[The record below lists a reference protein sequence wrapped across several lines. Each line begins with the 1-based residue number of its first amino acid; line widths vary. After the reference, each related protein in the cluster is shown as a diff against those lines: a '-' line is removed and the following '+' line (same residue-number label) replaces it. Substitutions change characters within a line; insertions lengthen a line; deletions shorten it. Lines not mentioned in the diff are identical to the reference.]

1 MFKREAMLN
10 MLRALLVAGLSL
22 LLFASSYGVSLAQ
35 NEEDFVRESII
46 SKRDAIVL
54 SLLFPGLGQM
64 TAGQKVKGVS
74 LFLSEAA
81 SLVLFVNAHENYRT
95 KLTTYDQDMEDY
107 KNLAKEGLGGYGR
120 GSYSQA
126 SLKYKDLKDQ
136 NKKLDDL
143 DTLRNTAIIVAA
155 GVYAYNVIDAIFFSS
170 STGES
175 RRADKA
181 QKSRVQVSST
191 IVDRTPGVLL
201 TKRF

>member
-1 MFKREAMLN
+1 

-22 LLFASSYGVSLAQ
+22 LLFASSYGVSFAQ

-46 SKRDAIVL
+46 SKRDAVVL

-81 SLVLFVNAHENYRT
+81 SLVLFVNAHENYKT
-95 KLTTYDQDMEDY
+95 KLTTYDKDMAGY
-107 KNLAKEGLGGYGR
+107 NKLATYGPPDKGGSGG

-126 SLKYKDLKDQ
+126 FLIYTDLKDQ
-136 NKKLDDL
+136 SNNLDNL
-143 DTLRNTAIIVAA
+143 DTIRNTAIIVAA

-170 STGES
+170 STSES
-175 RRADKA
+175 RKADKT

>member
-1 MFKREAMLN
+1 MMFKREAMLN

-22 LLFASSYGVSLAQ
+22 LLFASSYGVSFAQ

-46 SKRDAIVL
+46 SKRDAVVL

-81 SLVLFVNAHENYRT
+81 SLVLFVNAQENYKT
-95 KLTTYDQDMEDY
+95 KLTTYDKDMAEFN
-107 KNLAKEGLGGYGR
+107 NLAKEGTGYGR

-126 SLKYKDLKDQ
+126 FLIYTDLKDQ
-136 NKKLDDL
+136 SNNLDNL
-143 DTLRNTAIIVAA
+143 DTIRNTAIIVAA
-155 GVYAYNVIDAIFFSS
+155 GVYAYNVIDAIFFSP
-170 STGES
+170 STSES
-175 RRADKA
+175 RKADKT

>member
-1 MFKREAMLN
+1 

-22 LLFASSYGVSLAQ
+22 LLFAGSYGVSFAQ

-46 SKRDAIVL
+46 SKKDAVVL

-81 SLVLFVNAHENYRT
+81 SLVLFVNAHENYKT
-95 KLTTYDQDMEDY
+95 KLTTYDKTMADFN
-107 KNLAKEGLGGYGR
+107 KLATYGPSDKGGNGR

-126 SLKYKDLKDQ
+126 SLMYKDLKDQ

-155 GVYAYNVIDAIFFSS
+155 GVYAYNVIDAIFFSP
-170 STGES
+170 STSES
-175 RRADKA
+175 RKTDKT
-181 QKSRVQVSST
+181 QKNRVQVSST

>member
-1 MFKREAMLN
+1 MV
-10 MLRALLVAGLSL
+10 RALLVAGLSL
-22 LLFASSYGVSLAQ
+22 LLFAGSYGVSFAQ
-35 NEEDFVRESII
+35 NEEDFVRESVI
-46 SKRDAIVL
+46 SKRDAVVL

-95 KLTTYDQDMEDY
+95 KLTTYDQDMEEY
-107 KNLAKEGLGGYGR
+107 KNLSKEGTGYGR

-126 SLKYKDLKDQ
+126 SLMYNKLKDQ
-136 NKKLDDL
+136 SNNLDNL
-143 DTLRNTAIIVAA
+143 NTTRNTAIIVAA

-170 STGES
+170 STSES
-175 RRADKA
+175 RKADKT

>member
-1 MFKREAMLN
+1 

-22 LLFASSYGVSLAQ
+22 LLFASSYGVSFAQ

-46 SKRDAIVL
+46 SKRDAVVL

-95 KLTTYDQDMEDY
+95 KLTTYDQDMEEY
-107 KNLAKEGLGGYGR
+107 KNLAKEGTGYGR

-126 SLKYKDLKDQ
+126 SLLYKDLKDQ
-136 NKKLDDL
+136 NKKLHDL
-143 DTLRNTAIIVAA
+143 DTLRNTAIIVAV

>member
-46 SKRDAIVL
+46 SKRDAVVL

-64 TAGQKVKGVS
+64 TAGQKIKGVS

-95 KLTTYDQDMEDY
+95 KLTTYDQDMEEY
-107 KNLAKEGLGGYGR
+107 KKLANEGTGYGR

-126 SLKYKDLKDQ
+126 SLMYKDLKDQ

-143 DTLRNTAIIVAA
+143 DTLRNAAIIVAA

-175 RRADKA
+175 RRADKT